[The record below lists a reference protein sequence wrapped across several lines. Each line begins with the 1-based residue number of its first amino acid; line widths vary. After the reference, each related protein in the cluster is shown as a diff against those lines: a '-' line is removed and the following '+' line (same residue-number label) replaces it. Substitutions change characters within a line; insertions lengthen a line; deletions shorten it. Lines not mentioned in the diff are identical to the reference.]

1 MQNGWTANHGSF
13 RLAGAYISY
22 VAGFAGY
29 IHDNYIT
36 INWGDGN
43 TSAVDMKILSRD
55 YTTGTA
61 SSVCSSVVDQTLAIC
76 KDSTISAMGEWSS
89 SDEWKPL
96 MSQLAHPT
104 QTVQEL

>member
-55 YTTGTA
+55 NTTGTA

-76 KDSTISAMGEWSS
+76 RDSTISAMGEWSS
-89 SDEWKPL
+89 SDEWTPL

>member
-43 TSAVDMKILSRD
+43 TSAVDMKI
-55 YTTGTA
+55 
-61 SSVCSSVVDQTLAIC
+61 
-76 KDSTISAMGEWSS
+76 
-89 SDEWKPL
+89 
-96 MSQLAHPT
+96 
-104 QTVQEL
+104 